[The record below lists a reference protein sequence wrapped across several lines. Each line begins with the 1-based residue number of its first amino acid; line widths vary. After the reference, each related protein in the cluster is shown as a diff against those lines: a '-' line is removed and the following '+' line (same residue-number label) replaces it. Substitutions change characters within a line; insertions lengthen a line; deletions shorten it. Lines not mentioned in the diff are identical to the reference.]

1 MVIAVFK
8 GWDVVRCNGLL
19 QTQNMA
25 FPRVKKNTNSAPHS
39 LVSWSHCYANESL
52 LGL

>member
-8 GWDVVRCNGLL
+8 GWNVVRCNGLL

-25 FPRVKKNTNSAPHS
+25 FLRVKKNTNSAPHLQFS
-39 LVSWSHCYANESL
+39 LLESL
-52 LGL
+52 LC